1 MHAENYMYGA
11 IWKHEWINFASSLMQ
26 DGSSLLNIQTNLSSA
41 FNIAAL
47 SLRTYEKSSLLW
59 FSNLGQYIRKW
70 SSSST
75 LLELQLEHIRFS
87 TGVIG
92 LVYRPISI
100 CSLWLLVRK
109 RVRMF
114 LWLIILI
121 SVDSKF
127 AYTLQIRQKIIQW
140 KVSRY
145 TRTRR
150 EFPYLL

>member
-1 MHAENYMYGA
+1 MHAENYGA
-11 IWKHEWINFASSLMQ
+11 IWKHEWINFASSLTQ

-41 FNIAAL
+41 LNIAAL
-47 SLRTYEKSSLLW
+47 TLRTFEKSSLLW

-92 LVYRPISI
+92 QVYQPVSI
-100 CSLWLLVRK
+100 WSLWLLVRK

-114 LWLIILI
+114 LWLIFLI
-121 SVDSKF
+121 SE
-127 AYTLQIRQKIIQW
+127 I
-140 KVSRY
+140 KVSSSKY
-145 TRTRR
+145 KLKFSICPKFLT
-150 EFPYLL
+150 FV